1 MKTLEEIT
9 GAMSEED
16 AAVVMQAIEEA
27 KAETEEPAEE
37 QKADGADADSKEEE
51 EEEEAQ
57 KRLNKRLGFIKK
69 ENDGLKARIAKMEED
84 RERESFIK
92 RAEVFPNVPTF
103 STEELGDFLLQI
115 NKKLDA
121 ATAERAEEFISAVNK
136 ICGDSSLL
144 KEYGTSGTGSS
155 SNGSAMS
162 QAEAMAKVL
171 MDKENI
177 TKAIALNK
185 VWESNPEL
193 RNRYRMERRGN

>member
-1 MKTLEEIT
+1 
-9 GAMSEED
+9 MSEED